1 MSRLQHLTQHLLFL
15 SLFLLASCATA
26 PENNDALLMP
36 PEPSQEDILSNLTVE
51 MPDSSCSY
59 FYLLLGIHAEN
70 NKRFQEAEESYEKA
84 LICDNDSKF
93 IIRKLPLLLIRMGKP
108 EKAAQWLR
116 KAIQQFPDETADR
129 LFLARLAIQNKKI
142 EEAIQLYR
150 EVLILTP
157 QDETLLL
164 RIGFLQS
171 QQKHFSDAEKT
182 LKMALELNPDSLFAY
197 LYLARLAKRTEEYEK
212 AEKYYHK
219 ALKINWSVELAL
231 ELADH
236 YVLLKKNR
244 KAEEQYRTIY
254 KTNPTDLR
262 GGLGLVHIL
271 FLQKKEKQA
280 FKILSELRQYS
291 HDSDAIDLITARLYL
306 STKDLEKAAT
316 VLEPLAID
324 KKNEEAIYMLSII
337 CYQQNDT
344 DRALTLLKMVK
355 PDSNFQEDA
364 LSLQVR
370 IYMEKKQYTT
380 AIALLRNAI
389 KNNKNSSPDLYTLL
403 ASLYMEQ
410 GLFQDGYKTLDA
422 ALAVHPDSTKIYFE
436 YGLLL
441 EKENKRE
448 LALQRMTSLLKID
461 PNHAEA
467 LNYIGYTWADMGI
480 NLEQALTYIQKA
492 IDLKPRNGYIRDSLG
507 WVYFR
512 MGKLNL
518 ATREILKALQLEPQD
533 PYIHE
538 HLGDIYLKLG
548 KLQEA
553 LSSYKEAQKLFKNI
567 EKQQQMQDQID
578 AL

>member
-1 MSRLQHLTQHLLFL
+1 MSRSQHVTQHLLFL
-15 SLFLLASCATA
+15 SLFLLVSCATA
-26 PENNDALLMP
+26 PESNDAQLEL
-36 PEPSQEDILSNLTVE
+36 PEPSQENISANLTVE

-70 NKRFQEAEESYEKA
+70 NKRFQEAEEAYEKA
-84 LICDNDSKF
+84 LICDSDSKY
-93 IIRKLPLLLIRMGKP
+93 IIRKLPLLLVRMGKP

-116 KAIQQFPDETADR
+116 KAIQKLPNETADR
-129 LFLARLAIQNKKI
+129 LFLARLAIQNKNI

-150 EVLILTP
+150 EVLALTP
-157 QDETLLL
+157 EDDTLLL

-171 QQKHFSDAEKT
+171 QQNHFTDAEKT
-182 LKMALELNPDSLFAY
+182 LKKALELNPDSLFAY
-197 LYLARLAKRTEEYEK
+197 LYLARLAKRTEEYKK

-231 ELADH
+231 ELAD
-236 YVLLKKNR
+236 YYALLKKN
-244 KAEEQYRTIY
+244 KKVEEQYRTIY
-254 KTNPTDLR
+254 QNKPEDLR

-271 FLQKKEKQA
+271 LLQKKEKQA
-280 FKILSELRQYS
+280 FKILEELRKNRN
-291 HDSDAIDLITARLYL
+291 DPDTIDLVTARLYL
-306 STKDLEKAAT
+306 STNDLEKAAT
-316 VLEPLAID
+316 VLEPLAIN
-324 KKNEEAIYMLSII
+324 KKNKEAIYMLSVIR
-337 CYQQNDT
+337 YQQNDT
-344 DRALTLLKMVK
+344 DRALTLLKMIK
-355 PDSNFQEDA
+355 ADSNFHENA

-370 IYMEKKQYTT
+370 IHMEKKQFKT
-380 AIALLRNAI
+380 AIALLQDAI

-410 GLFQDGYKTLDA
+410 GLFQDGYSTLDA
-422 ALAVHPDSTKIYFE
+422 ALTVHPNSTKVYFE

-461 PNHAEA
+461 PDHAEA

-480 NLEQALTYIQKA
+480 NLEQALSYIQKA
-492 IDLKPRNGYIRDSLG
+492 IELKPGNGYIRDSLG

-518 ATREILKALQLEPQD
+518 ATREVQKALQLEPND

-538 HLGDIYLKLG
+538 HLGDIYLQLG
-548 KLQEA
+548 KLQKA
-553 LSSYKEAQKLFKNI
+553 LNSYQEAQKLFKNI
-567 EKQQQMQDQID
+567 EKQKQMQDRID